1 MVVLQLDVANAFNLV
16 LKGVILQKLHVVG
29 GDTIQLIPFV
39 HAFFVFEF
47 HLFYNH
53 CNRESDVTIIPFVM
67 GTHQGDPLQGAL
79 FALAHFRA
87 LDSTINHFPS
97 CLFPSM
103 CK

>member
-1 MVVLQLDVANAFNLV
+1 MVILQLDVANAFNLM

-39 HAFFVFEF
+39 HAFCVFEF

-67 GTHQGDPLQGAL
+67 GTHQSDPLQGGIIC
-79 FALAHFRA
+79 FSPF
-87 LDSTINHFPS
+87 
-97 CLFPSM
+97 
-103 CK
+103 